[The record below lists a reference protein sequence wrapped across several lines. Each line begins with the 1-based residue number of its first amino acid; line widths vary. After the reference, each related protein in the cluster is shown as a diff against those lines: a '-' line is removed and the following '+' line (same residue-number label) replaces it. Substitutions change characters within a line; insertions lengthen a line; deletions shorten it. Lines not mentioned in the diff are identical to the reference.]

1 MKKAVI
7 FCLALVV
14 TLSLS
19 LSAQQTAQPKAQ
31 DSKDKMS
38 SENIDREGKEGDLQ
52 IKDTNERIQG
62 VIQKYKLMEN
72 PDIRILPYQTSYDVQ
87 KEYIYIERHYFMRDV
102 IGAKII
108 GEKRKSVKLYVSGG
122 SLTKIESVIY
132 ERDYDAATEQ
142 SVEITDPSPAT
153 ESTDDIIIKQYYK
166 TMQSKRLVLDK
177 KLGDIKNTT
186 SFSIRNDMKRDF
198 YIPHLQYF
206 YTTILNVAESYSK
219 NSKDSDSTVIEFL
232 KRSSSY

>member
-1 MKKAVI
+1 MKKAAV
-7 FCLALVV
+7 FCLALVM

-19 LSAQQTAQPKAQ
+19 LSAQQATQPKAQ
-31 DSKDKMS
+31 DSKDKTS

-52 IKDTNERIQG
+52 IKDLNEKIQG
-62 VIQKYKLMEN
+62 VIQKNKLMEN
-72 PDIRILPYQTSYDVQ
+72 QDIRILPYQTDYDVQ
-87 KEYIYIERHYFMRDV
+87 KDYIYVERHYFMRDA
-102 IGAKII
+102 IGSKII

-122 SLTKIESVIY
+122 NLTKIESVIY

-142 SVEITDPSPAT
+142 SVEITDPSPST

-166 TMQSKRLVLDK
+166 KRLVLDK
-177 KLGDIKNTT
+177 KLGEIKNTT

-206 YTTILNVAESYSK
+206 YTTILNVAETYSK
-219 NSKDSDSTVIEFL
+219 NTKDSDSTVIEFL
-232 KRSSSY
+232 KKSSSY

>member
-52 IKDTNERIQG
+52 IKDINERIQG
-62 VIQKYKLMEN
+62 VIQKNKLMEN
-72 PDIRILPYQTSYDVQ
+72 KDIRILPYQTNYEVEKD
-87 KEYIYIERHYFMRDV
+87 YIFVERHYFLRDA

-108 GEKRKSVKLYVSGG
+108 GEKRKSVKFYVSGG
-122 SLTKIESVIY
+122 NLSKIESIIY
-132 ERDYDAATEQ
+132 ERDYDAALEQ
-142 SVEITDPSPAT
+142 YVEITDPSPST
-153 ESTDDIIIKQYYK
+153 ESTDDVIIRQFYK
-166 TMQSKRLVLDK
+166 KRMVLDK
-177 KLGDIKNTT
+177 KLGEIKNTT
-186 SFSIRNDMKRDF
+186 SFPVRNDMKRDF

-206 YTTILNVAESYSK
+206 YTTILNVAETFSK
-219 NSKDSDSTVIEFL
+219 NAKDSDSSVIEFL
-232 KRSSSY
+232 KKAASY